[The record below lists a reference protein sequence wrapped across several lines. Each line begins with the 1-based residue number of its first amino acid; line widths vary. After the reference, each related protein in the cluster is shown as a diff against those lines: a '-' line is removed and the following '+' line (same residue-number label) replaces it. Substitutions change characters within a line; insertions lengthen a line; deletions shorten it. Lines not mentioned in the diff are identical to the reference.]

1 MAPCRLQPRRARSRT
16 GSVVGTVGGGGGAA
30 DVDPEG
36 KVSRYYGVLSSLDS
50 EPAHNMQVIWS
61 EVVSRRCLGRS
72 SKVS

>member
-16 GSVVGTVGGGGGAA
+16 GSVVGTVGGGAA